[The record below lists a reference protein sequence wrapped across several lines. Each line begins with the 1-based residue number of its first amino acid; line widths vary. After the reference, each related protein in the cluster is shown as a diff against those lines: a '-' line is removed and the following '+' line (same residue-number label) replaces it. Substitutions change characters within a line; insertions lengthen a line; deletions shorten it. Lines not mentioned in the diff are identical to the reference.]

1 MGETPLSYFMR
12 KLTFLYDGSTYQP
25 SSWTWPNNGLVCVH
39 RTGRGGGGGGG
50 GQGGGGKK
58 TDREPCEI
66 HSLFSYAPSSSSS
79 MGQCGQKDGGDP
91 KVSSVLILASLTRSP
106 CAPPLYRPPF
116 MVDNVTSSACPAYFG
131 TARELFNSHNLG
143 LSIHQIGM

>member
-1 MGETPLSYFMR
+1 MGETP
-12 KLTFLYDGSTYQP
+12 FLIFYPKFFYMMAPLNQP